1 MGFES
6 IAAGTYA
13 NADSD
18 NAGGIREE
26 RPEVELHSTSG
37 GWLQNVKRY
46 SSITTLANIEKRVPP
61 NILLQ
66 FISAYL
72 VQAPTVRQV
81 MLAYKSTDWGDENES
96 LSSVKLFCSLS
107 VALASLPAKKAA
119 VKWAETELVR
129 VSANPDS
136 SEHRRLVQ
144 SWHKAL
150 SVEGVIDFASKRREM
165 KKEQEKHSENH
176 KGSNEAMLDLK
187 FARGRKEEE
196 IRLENLRTYTR
207 KYPGIGFDN
216 GRKTSVPNVLKIGD
230 LKSGKTKSFKARIKT
245 SVAFGLF
252 KAQAIDKRTNRVLNK
267 MRKFQNAKR
276 KIKQSMRSIKGFRF
290 SEPKSPSTASQPQT
304 NVLESS
310 NKVNI

>member
-1 MGFES
+1 MDFES

-18 NAGGIREE
+18 NEEGIREE
-26 RPEVELHSTSG
+26 RQEVGLHSTNG
-37 GWLQNVKRY
+37 DWLQNVKRY
-46 SSITTLANIEKRVPP
+46 SSITSLAKIEERVPP

-81 MLAYKSTDWGDENES
+81 MIAYKSTDWGDENES

-119 VKWAETELVR
+119 VKWAERELVK
-129 VSANPDS
+129 VSANPES

-165 KKEQEKHSENH
+165 RKEQEKHSENH

-196 IRLENLRTYTR
+196 IRLGNLRTYTR
-207 KYPGIGFDN
+207 NYPGIAFDN

-230 LKSGKTKSFKARIKT
+230 LKSGKTKSLKARVKT
-245 SVAFGLF
+245 SVALGLF
-252 KAQAIDKRTNRVLNK
+252 KAQAIDKRANKVLDK

-276 KIKQSMRSIKGFRF
+276 KIKQSMNSMKGFKF
-290 SEPKSPSTASQPQT
+290 CEPKSPPPASQPQT
-304 NVLESS
+304 HVLKSS
-310 NKVNI
+310 NTVNI